1 MFGKKVGH
9 PNDSI
14 RPCWG
19 WGDQLQ
25 LREFHQSVE
34 DITVRRGSPC
44 GRECIYWRRWTLRNL
59 CRSWATCD
67 PWYPHLVLAHLR
79 YVYLKGPPIVN
90 IRPHKLFPQK
100 LANIFFKRQRNWLI
114 SCTRFKERGKKIRT
128 WKFIKGIRQIHID
141 MSGNVFSSLAKATR
155 EKYISSLVTIEV
167 Y

>member
-1 MFGKKVGH
+1 MGRGWVTQTVIVDSVGVEGTNYH
-9 PNDSI
+9 VVNFT
-14 RPCWG
+14 RLV
-19 WGDQLQ
+19 DQ
-25 LREFHQSVE
+25 
-34 DITVRRGSPC
+34 ITVRGGSSYGRG
-44 GRECIYWRRWTLRNL
+44 CINRRRWTIRNL
-59 CRSWATCD
+59 CRSWAICD